1 MLLVKLQQVKNGKGE
16 TSEKNEKEWIRE
28 EMKVISL
35 LIKEHEE
42 KLQRNEE
49 IQAMKRRI
57 RALDKEERHQI
68 EKRKFSMGVLV
79 VEVICYLEKCE
90 SLQKEC
96 MITKN
101 VCVNKD

>member
-1 MLLVKLQQVKNGKGE
+1 MSQ
-16 TSEKNEKEWIRE
+16 NEKQWIRV
-28 EMKVISL
+28 EMQEIRL

-42 KLQRNEE
+42 KMQRNEE

-68 EKRKFSMGVLV
+68 EKSKFSKGILV
-79 VEVICYLEKCE
+79 VEVLCYPEKGE
-90 SLQKEC
+90 ALAEEC

-101 VCVNKD
+101 VRVNKY

>member
-1 MLLVKLQQVKNGKGE
+1 MSQ
-16 TSEKNEKEWIRE
+16 NEKEWIRE
-28 EMKVISL
+28 EMQVIRL

-42 KLQRNEE
+42 KLQINEE

-57 RALDKEERHQI
+57 RALDKEEGHQI
-68 EKRKFSMGVLV
+68 EKSKFSKGVSV
-79 VEVICYLEKCE
+79 VEVLCYPEKGEALEE
-90 SLQKEC
+90 EC

>member
-1 MLLVKLQQVKNGKGE
+1 MRNL
-16 TSEKNEKEWIRE
+16 WIRE
-28 EMKVISL
+28 ETQVIRL

-57 RALDKEERHQI
+57 RVLDKEERHQI
-68 EKRKFSMGVLV
+68 EKSKFSKGVSI
-79 VEVICYLEKCE
+79 VEVLCYLEKGE
-90 SLQKEC
+90 ALEEEC

-101 VCVNKD
+101 VCVNKY